1 MKRFNSIEEI
11 RDEIDKIDL
20 KILELISDRKDLV
33 TEVVKLKKRD
43 QIIDKKRIDF
53 ILEKL
58 SSEAKKK
65 GLPESLVQ
73 ELWNHM
79 IKGFIMYEEQIFDE
93 VNRK

>member
-1 MKRFNSIEEI
+1 MKKINSIEEI

-20 KILELISDRKDLV
+20 KILDLISDRKDLV

-53 ILEKL
+53 ILDKL

>member
-20 KILELISDRKDLV
+20 KILDLISDRKDLV

-53 ILEKL
+53 ILDKL

-65 GLPESLVQ
+65 AFLRV
-73 ELWNHM
+73 
-79 IKGFIMYEEQIFDE
+79 
-93 VNRK
+93 